1 MTNRLLI
8 GFILSCALAACCDSS
23 SADTTLVT
31 REQNGSTL
39 TLPVGD
45 TLAIELAGNPTTGYE
60 WVVAQA
66 DAHLLE
72 AAETE
77 YQSDSDA
84 LGAGGRYTFR
94 FRALASGSTPVV
106 LAYRRSWEPDPIET
120 FSLTVTIP

>member
-1 MTNRLLI
+1 MHKWILALLL
-8 GFILSCALAACCDSS
+8 LSLALSVGCGGDSD
-23 SADTTLVT
+23 SALSVGPS
-31 REQNGSTL
+31 QNGQSVAL
-39 TLPVGD
+39 DAGRSLVVELP
-45 TLAIELAGNPTTGYE
+45 GNPTTGYE

-77 YQSDSDA
+77 YQPDSDA

>member
-1 MTNRLLI
+1 MKHGWLI
-8 GFILSCALAACCDSS
+8 GFILSFALAAGCDSS
-23 SADTTLVT
+23 SADTLLVT
-31 REQNGSTL
+31 QKQNGETV

-77 YQSDSDA
+77 YQPDSDA